1 MVMNRKDVASG
12 AFFVIV
18 GLFYG
23 FTAWNTL
30 PVGQTLNM
38 GPGYFPMVLSALL
51 VMLGLAVVV
60 RGFVTRAASAFGA
73 VPWRGLLFLTLATL
87 FFATFF
93 RQVGMLPSVFISAF
107 LASLSSPQIK
117 PLTAA
122 FISLCIALFCVLV
135 FSYGLDLPAPI
146 FGTWLRF

>member
-12 AFFVIV
+12 AFFVVV

-30 PVGQTLNM
+30 PLGMMLNM
-38 GPGYFPMVLSALL
+38 GPGYFPLVLSALL
-51 VMLGLAVVV
+51 VILGLAVVM
-60 RGFVTRAASAFGA
+60 RGFATQSASPFGK
-73 VPWRGLLFLTLATL
+73 VPWRGVLFLTLATL

-93 RQVGMLPSVFISAF
+93 RQVGMPPSVFVSTF

-117 PLTAA
+117 PVTAA
-122 FISLCIALFCVLV
+122 FISLCLALFCVLV